1 MKIYYAKISGLS
13 EEEMQRALPLL
24 PRERLEKIERTKQK
38 KSQVE
43 SICAGLL
50 LEYALQEQD
59 LKGAELTFLKNA
71 DGKPYIAE
79 YPELFYNL
87 SHSKEYVAL
96 VMDEHPV
103 GVDVEGLRMG
113 YQKLVNR
120 FFAEDE
126 VTALQERWSDQLF
139 TKLWTRKESYLKAT
153 GFGMRMPLN
162 GFSTLQEQIQV
173 NGNMPD
179 EMLSDVPYYLASA
192 QLEEDYWLTV
202 CRKAVPVTI
211 LQEAFSPVQ
220 VDLKRML

>member
-24 PRERLEKIERTKQK
+24 PSERLEKIERTKQK
-38 KSQVE
+38 KNQLE
-43 SICAGLL
+43 SIYAGLL
-50 LEYALQEQD
+50 LEYALQEQG
-59 LKGAELTFLKNA
+59 LKGVELTFLKNA

-79 YPELFYNL
+79 EPELFYNL

-103 GVDVEGLRMG
+103 GVDVEGMRMG

-126 VTALQERWSDQLF
+126 VTALQEHWSDRFF

-162 GFSTLQEQIQV
+162 GSSTLQEQVQV

-179 EMLSDVPYYLASA
+179 EMLSDVPYYLASV

-202 CRKAVPVTI
+202 CRKAVPVTDAA
-211 LQEAFSPVQ
+211 ENFSTVQ